1 MLSNATLIAGPTA
14 SGKSALA
21 LEIAQKNDGV
31 IVNTDSMQVYDTLQL
46 LTARPDRSELDQAP
60 HYLYGHRPPSDQY
73 STGHWLN
80 DVSQILSILKNDQHA
95 VFVGG
100 TGLYFRALLGG
111 LSPIPEIDDSIRKRW
126 RSQLNEEGS
135 VALHHIL
142 QSRDPE
148 AAASLKPSD
157 GQRIARALEVLDAS
171 GKSILFWQT
180 QRGRQL
186 VDPDRAQKIVL
197 DPERTDLRQRI
208 DRRFDQMVE
217 LGAIEEVRALR
228 ALELPQSMPAM
239 KAIGVQQLSAYLDGT
254 LPLDEAMERSKI
266 ATKQYAKRQMTW
278 FRNQLDEN
286 WRRMGT

>member
-126 RSQLNEEGS
+126 RAQLNEEGS

>member
-21 LEIAQKNDGV
+21 LEIAQQNDGV
-31 IVNTDSMQVYDTLQL
+31 IINADSMQVYDTLQL

-111 LSPIPEIDDSIRKRW
+111 LSPIPEVDDSIRKRW
-126 RSQLNEEGS
+126 RAQLNEEGS